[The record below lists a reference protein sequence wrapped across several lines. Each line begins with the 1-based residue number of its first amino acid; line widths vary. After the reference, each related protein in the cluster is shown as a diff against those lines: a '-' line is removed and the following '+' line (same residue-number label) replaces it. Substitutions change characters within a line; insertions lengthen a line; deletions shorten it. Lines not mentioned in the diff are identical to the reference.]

1 MVSRLRF
8 PRLSL
13 PDNFWLIIFGLHK
26 KNFMKQLLAL
36 LLAIALILTAAPS
49 SASATDISQGAEIF
63 QVHCAGCHINGGN
76 ILRRGK
82 TLKQKALKKYG
93 VDSLAAIATLVT
105 NGKNNMPAFQER
117 LSEVQIQAVSAYVL
131 EAAAKDWR

>member
-1 MVSRLRF
+1 
-8 PRLSL
+8 
-13 PDNFWLIIFGLHK
+13 
-26 KNFMKQLLAL
+26 MKQLLAL

-76 ILRRGK
+76 IIRRGK

>member
-1 MVSRLRF
+1 MSRFRF

-13 PDNFWLIIFGLHK
+13 LDNFWLIISGLYK
-26 KNFMKQLLAL
+26 KILMKQLLAL
-36 LLAIALILTAAPS
+36 LLAIALTLTMAPS
-49 SASATDISQGAEIF
+49 SASAIDISQGAEIF
-63 QVHCAGCHINGGN
+63 QVHCAGCHMNGGN
-76 ILRRGK
+76 IIRRGK

-117 LSEVQIQAVSAYVL
+117 LNEAQIQAVSAYVL